1 MPICSAINDTH
12 TFTPTLLLNTTLG
25 FTRGVWHI
33 DAYNPQGVNDPLEH
47 IGIPVVSAEQ
57 RISRAFPR
65 SSSASMLP
73 RATRVTGT
81 DPYGNYRLGQDTGQ
95 LTVTLDKVHGPHELK
110 FGFDGRIHQ
119 MNYIQTNAPV
129 GIFSF
134 DDSGSAA
141 CPGVNDPNYGQTGYE
156 FCGGDPMSSF
166 LMGTMNGNSY
176 YEIQFRPATTNYQY
190 GIFGQDN
197 WKVSPKLT
205 LNLGLRYD
213 VTLPRTDRYNRQN

>member
-1 MPICSAINDTH
+1 M
-12 TFTPTLLLNTTLG
+12 
-25 FTRGVWHI
+25 WHI
-33 DAYNPQGVNDPLEH
+33 DAYNPQGVNDPLGQLGFPSYLQSNGFPGVPAIF
-47 IGIPVVSAEQ
+47 IGEYASAGYTTQ
-57 RISRAFPR
+57 
-65 SSSASMLP
+65 
-73 RATRVTGT
+73 GT

-95 LTVTLDKVHGPHELK
+95 LTVTVDKVHGPHEFK

-134 DDSGSAA
+134 DTGGSAA
-141 CPGVNDPNYGQTGYE
+141 CPGAKDRITDRIEY
-156 FCGGDPMSSF
+156 CGGDAMSSF

-197 WKVSPKLT
+197 WKVGPKLT
-205 LNLGLRYD
+205 LNLGMRYD
-213 VTLPRTDRYNRQN
+213 VTLPRTDRYNRQNYFNPNAVVASSCSGGDRDHAWR